1 MTGTLSHEGSH
12 VANETTRV
20 VNKSNGWSKNWM
32 VSLKFHWNGDRHIEE
47 VSIGDF
53 LERSKHHSDWY
64 WTRCRKGSHDG
75 QHKAGS
81 LGGNGQW
88 FQCLH
93 YTLEYSSFTKL
104 WQSFRDSHLKIRPIA
119 ILVFYSLN
127 YSLAARLQNNSRPKS
142 PTKVETKR
150 KLQQFTVSRWLIMN
164 GGESGN
170 GKKNVKAEITFNM
183 KLQHNY

>member
-1 MTGTLSHEGSH
+1 
-12 VANETTRV
+12 
-20 VNKSNGWSKNWM
+20 M

-47 VSIGDF
+47 VSISDF
-53 LERSKHHSDWY
+53 LERSKHRSDWY

-81 LGGNGQW
+81 LGDNGQW

-170 GKKNVKAEITFNM
+170 GKKNTLRLKLHSIWSISTITSLFFIFIGHWFLSNTCTTDFWS
-183 KLQHNY
+183 